1 MVELEKAVAWL
12 SREKRNSNAGASKAK
27 RDLDQVQKELK
38 TERSRSTR
46 RTLEQNVLR
55 LQLAFV
61 ENRAM
66 AEIAK
71 AVEVEVK
78 VEATVDKSF
87 ETVISTPNSMSC
99 RMPLLTSISDLFT
112 TGTGVSYP
120 AQWIKVARPRY
131 PVSPGLGRQSES
143 LNLKN
148 LLRGSRTQPKASREN
163 TAFSLCRRSNRNLC
177 IGSGF
182 QNKSSDPVHIIDEE
196 EEEDETVGQV
206 EIPPVGGET
215 LDPSFDYRL
224 YLDFVCKDKDLSW
237 LRMVYQILDSISL
250 SLPYRDQEVYN
261 LHAGTLLI
269 HAAEFECGVRLP
281 FHPTL
286 RRALVALGLAPLQ
299 TSSSFW
305 KYLMSFLVLWKEQCE
320 RDGLERGPGFD
331 KLRYVFQIANMM
343 LGPKGQFYLR
353 AYKSTKLVI
362 PRPNTKFNIS

>member
-112 TGTGVSYP
+112 TGTGSRFKRVPTGWCSPCLNSWCLPVGVSYP

-148 LLRGSRTQPKASREN
+148 LLRGSRTQPKASR
-163 TAFSLCRRSNRNLC
+163 
-177 IGSGF
+177 
-182 QNKSSDPVHIIDEE
+182 
-196 EEEDETVGQV
+196 
-206 EIPPVGGET
+206 
-215 LDPSFDYRL
+215 
-224 YLDFVCKDKDLSW
+224 
-237 LRMVYQILDSISL
+237 
-250 SLPYRDQEVYN
+250 
-261 LHAGTLLI
+261 
-269 HAAEFECGVRLP
+269 
-281 FHPTL
+281 
-286 RRALVALGLAPLQ
+286 
-299 TSSSFW
+299 
-305 KYLMSFLVLWKEQCE
+305 
-320 RDGLERGPGFD
+320 
-331 KLRYVFQIANMM
+331 
-343 LGPKGQFYLR
+343 
-353 AYKSTKLVI
+353 
-362 PRPNTKFNIS
+362 